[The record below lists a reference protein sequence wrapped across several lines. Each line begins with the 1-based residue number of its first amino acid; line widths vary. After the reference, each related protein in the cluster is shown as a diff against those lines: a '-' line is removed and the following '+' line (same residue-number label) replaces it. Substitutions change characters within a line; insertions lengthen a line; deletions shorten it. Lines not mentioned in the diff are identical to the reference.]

1 MHDRLWGHHYTQD
14 PKKWVGTSIPDLGEP
29 MHGFCLLEASTSLPG
44 KRVHIS
50 MPRQNGGEG
59 RLGTGRIGNPINWLP
74 GALGTSSPNRGCT
87 CSKSGPKPLG
97 LRWGRGK
104 AAGPGAVL
112 LPGQFSE
119 TCVLLWSEAFSN
131 FVRHSASLW
140 GSAGLAGR
148 LSKPVSACTT
158 LRSVFA
164 TPGSAG
170 HCCL

>member
-1 MHDRLWGHHYTQD
+1 MYRHPDKTLGLRVCQRLSWAVSFAVH
-14 PKKWVGTSIPDLGEP
+14 TSINTQLG
-29 MHGFCLLEASTSLPG
+29 LPY
-44 KRVHIS
+44 
-50 MPRQNGGEG
+50 P
-59 RLGTGRIGNPINWLP
+59 LNWLP
-74 GALGTSSPNRGCT
+74 GALGTPSPNRGCT

-131 FVRHSASLW
+131 SVHHSESLW
-140 GSAGLAGR
+140 GSAGLAGH
-148 LSKPVSACTT
+148 LSKPISACTT